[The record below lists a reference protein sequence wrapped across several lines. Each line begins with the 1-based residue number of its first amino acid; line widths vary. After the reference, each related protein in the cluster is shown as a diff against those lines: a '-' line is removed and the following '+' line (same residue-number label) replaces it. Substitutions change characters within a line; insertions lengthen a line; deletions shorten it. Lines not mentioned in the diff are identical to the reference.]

1 MGNDNRS
8 AAALRRIYSDISGS
22 LTATTST
29 DDTTLVAAKASHT
42 LFIQRII
49 VYITTDA
56 AQSWAFV
63 DSNGTPKAVAKVTT
77 SPGVDTRWDFDF
89 GDTGIPLTEGKGFVL
104 DVSATGLAGSI
115 QWSGYRRLTGTN
127 VDNLTLAAL

>member
-8 AAALRRIYSDISGS
+8 AAALRRIFSDISGS
-22 LTATTST
+22 LTATTTT

-42 LFIQRII
+42 IYIQRII
-49 VYITTDA
+49 AYITTDA
-56 AQSWAFV
+56 AQSWAFE
-63 DSNGTPKAVAKVTT
+63 DNNGTAKSVAKVTT

-89 GDTGIPLTEGKGFVL
+89 GDTGIPLTEGKAFVL
-104 DVSATGLAGSI
+104 NVSAVGLAGTI
-115 QWSGYRRLTGTN
+115 QWSGYRKLTGTN